1 MPSIFRALQGDVVW
15 HCVLFAFLLASPSI
29 RSRSMWYIPNPL
41 APGSRMKGHIHPI
54 IKYIWWEKERRL
66 AVNDIFMDG
75 CNSGCVFQYL
85 NKHYKFRW
93 RQLFSGSN
101 KKWNE
106 LWGGFNAQ
114 RVWCRLIGICW
125 GHRDGG
131 GGGIGRYFG
140 ALLICRFH
148 SVLLSWCTQTLQ
160 KVDRVGAKNTGL
172 HLRGSCSKS

>member
-1 MPSIFRALQGDVVW
+1 MPSIFRALQEDVVW

-131 GGGIGRYFG
+131 GGVNREVFWSATHLQISLRSP
-140 ALLICRFH
+140 LLMYEDITEG
-148 SVLLSWCTQTLQ
+148 WQ
-160 KVDRVGAKNTGL
+160 GW
-172 HLRGSCSKS
+172 SKKYWAPSQRELF